1 MAMLE
6 FEFYVLTWWCVGEVG
21 TQAVGLCIHPLS
33 FSDWVRD
40 LKSQCPKGM
49 VGEPQCEAGGQG
61 DTMNF
66 EAYFFVA
73 VQFFPDT

>member
-40 LKSQCPKGM
+40 LKSPERDGWRTSM
-49 VGEPQCEAGGQG
+49 
-61 DTMNF
+61 
-66 EAYFFVA
+66 
-73 VQFFPDT
+73 